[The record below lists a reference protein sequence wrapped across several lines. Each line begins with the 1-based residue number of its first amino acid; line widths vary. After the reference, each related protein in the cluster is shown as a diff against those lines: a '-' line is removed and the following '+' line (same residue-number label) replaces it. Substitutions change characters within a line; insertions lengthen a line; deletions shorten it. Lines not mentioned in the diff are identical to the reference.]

1 MKTSRLTDK
10 HFNSRNVQRL
20 HKTLTAEQWIP
31 KPIVDLGGM
40 LFGLWIFL
48 AGFGMLLG
56 TPLLL
61 LTHDDKGRCLFFE
74 SCHVCYFA
82 ELMLMPMPFLYFGL
96 LMFVV
101 LHLIVS
107 GITRFVI
114 LALETMFSFYTGKD
128 EMILINPDGNP
139 EMCKIKD
146 YPAIDFYGYRLPNAG
161 DIGKIALFEEQRQ
174 KQEERAEKERQ
185 DKYLSNL
192 LDRQCVL
199 DYIKNIKQG
208 ANNDHKNLPNCPVFG
223 CSLDFI

>member
-20 HKTLTAEQWIP
+20 HKTLTAEQWIVQWIEQWIP
-31 KPIVDLGGM
+31 NPIVDLGLM
-40 LFGLWIFL
+40 LLAVWFFL

-82 ELMLMPMPFLYFGL
+82 ELMLMPVVFLYFGFL
-96 LMFVV
+96 IFVV

-114 LALETMFSFYTGKD
+114 LALETVFSFYTGK
-128 EMILINPDGNP
+128 EEVILINPDGNP
-139 EMCKIKD
+139 EMCRITH

-161 DIGKIALFEEQRQ
+161 DIGKI
-174 KQEERAEKERQ
+174 EKFM
-185 DKYLSNL
+185 KS
-192 LDRQCVL
+192 
-199 DYIKNIKQG
+199 
-208 ANNDHKNLPNCPVFG
+208 A
-223 CSLDFI
+223 